1 MIRTTLIFITL
12 LGLVACGP
20 TEKEIQ
26 DTIKVTCNIVSV
38 SETIATPF
46 RIKAV
51 NEAREKIKGEPF
63 LGSEADIFDA
73 SRFGL
78 CEQLVVDDPQF
89 SLLLEE
95 KRKIEKEVL
104 AEQKRIEEEKKVE
117 AAKIAAEKKAAEKRI
132 AAEKKAEEQRVAA
145 EKKAEEQREAAE
157 KKAEEERLVRES
169 FVCTM
174 TNEKRKKMLQEEICD
189 ELMTTRRM
197 DSNLRFEIARKYGFG
212 VKGATY
218 LTPADRIE
226 ANCGFMPGLIIG
238 LACVDNLIQELKKSD

>member
-117 AAKIAAEKKAAEKRI
+117 AAKIAAEKKAEEQRI
-132 AAEKKAEEQRVAA
+132 AAEKKAEEQRV
-145 EKKAEEQREAAE
+145 AAE